1 MSKNLIV
8 IDITDYEHAIFD
20 GSSKLKDITGNG
32 KLLIKNPSQKSRLW
46 NLDCDLKET
55 VNTSIDTRELN
66 IGTLNPTQQFIKE
79 YELRHIKSPTLKI
92 EEIFDTATSIP
103 ERINN
108 VFIFQTDNKCL
119 LKLILENPLELPI
132 LEIKLKREIPIFMQ
146 EIELRNPT
154 VGESNL
160 KEEEGNRFLT
170 WDITSLDGRSKAEL
184 EIYLTVNVK
193 DLTEQELGALTINY
207 LINNFKIAMIN
218 PEVRGLTDSM
228 SGIDRDESSQPG
240 MWDCNVEFIN
250 ESEFQIKLEDVKV
263 AQKITT
269 GVETI
274 VSQTPE
280 KLLNPDE
287 TWSYNFLVEAKN
299 VPELSSEIG
308 FTPLF
313 VVIPRVIGKITKEST
328 IYPVLS
334 ATIDKSITPLEV
346 DAYATTEMTIL
357 NTIINNG
364 TSPINSV
371 SIVDE
376 IPADFVPPL
385 VNEILVKIGD
395 LGISSREEY
404 IKRILVDP
412 TDQDFGKKHKI
423 NIDLSNLSN
432 EFLPEKKML
441 VSYPLVARDP
451 RPPTEAQYLIP
462 VKLEINTTIEG
473 QPFIKI
479 PDEEP
484 ELKVKYVKRGL
495 KTLKSIKPG
504 FSEGEF
510 IITIRIQNK
519 GDVELENV
527 IVKDKIPSGFT
538 LTEFTPSEGATH
550 SVRQIVEESELE
562 IKFAEIIGG
571 SSVNINYNCSGSGDY
586 PRSEPNVVVMGKEN
600 PESIDETSLHSS
612 ETEIPKAHVSEGQVG
627 MIHDEFTNIFK
638 QVNLAITGDKLG
650 QLLEELRDNIP
661 PGPNLHQ
668 ILAFAREMRALG
680 DKMLV
685 GSLRDEVVVKLRRFQ
700 NKYV

>member
-1 MSKNLIV
+1 M
-8 IDITDYEHAIFD
+8 
-20 GSSKLKDITGNG
+20 
-32 KLLIKNPSQKSRLW
+32 
-46 NLDCDLKET
+46 
-55 VNTSIDTRELN
+55 N
-66 IGTLNPTQQFIKE
+66 IGTLNPTQEFIKD
-79 YELRHIKSPTLKI
+79 YELRDIKSPTLKI
-92 EEIFDTATSIP
+92 KEIFDTATSIP
-103 ERINN
+103 EKINN

-132 LEIKLKREIPIFMQ
+132 FDIKLKREIPIFMQ

-154 VGESNL
+154 IGESNL

-170 WDITSLDGRSKAEL
+170 WDITSLDGRSRAEM
-184 EIYLTVNVK
+184 EISLTVNVR
-193 DLTEQELGALTINY
+193 DLTEQELGGLTINY
-207 LINNFKIAMIN
+207 LINKFKIAMIN

-228 SGIDRDESSQPG
+228 SGIDRNESSQPG

-269 GVETI
+269 GVETV

-287 TWSYNFLVEAKN
+287 TWDYNFLVESKN

-385 VNEILVKIGD
+385 VNEIIVTIGD

-404 IKRILVDP
+404 IKRILVVP

-423 NIDLSNLSN
+423 NIDLYNLSN
-432 EFLPEKKML
+432 EFLPEKRM
-441 VSYPLVARDP
+441 VISYPLIARDP
-451 RPPTEAQYLIP
+451 RPPTEAQYLTP

-473 QPFIKI
+473 QLFIKI

-504 FSEGEF
+504 FNEGEF

-538 LTEFTPSEGATH
+538 LTEFTPSEDATYI
-550 SVRQIVEESELE
+550 VRQVAEESELE

-586 PRSEPNVVVMGKEN
+586 PRSEPNFVVMGKEN
-600 PESIDETSLHSS
+600 PESIDETSLHPS
-612 ETEIPKAHVSEGQVG
+612 ETEIPKAHVSEGKVG
-627 MIHDEFTNIFK
+627 MIHDVFANIFK

-680 DKMLV
+680 DKIIV
-685 GSLRDEVVVKLRRFQ
+685 GSLRDEIVVKLRRFQ